1 VYTSFD
7 TRVTTWWSSWVWF
20 KYLQLKVLQVDK
32 LTYKEQEVSLLVK
45 LDRHEEGAELYKA
58 LLSINPDNYRWF
70 NLLNISEK
78 KENVHLTEMTGLLV
92 NVAVCVFVI
101 PTMNLATSVFCLS
114 FFFLSKTNVVI
125 WNWYLHCRCLPH
137 IFGYY
142 NFWWVI
148 LFGVTRFVLKFTMNQ
163 NILFSEKLLK
173 YVSASGQ
180 WG

>member
-1 VYTSFD
+1 M
-7 TRVTTWWSSWVWF
+7 
-20 KYLQLKVLQVDK
+20 
-32 LTYKEQEVSLLVK
+32 K

-78 KENVHLTEMTGLLV
+78 KENVHLTEMTGLPV

-101 PTMNLATSVFCLS
+101 PTMNLATSVFCLP
-114 FFFLSKTNVVI
+114 FLILSKTNLVI
-125 WNWYLHCRCLPH
+125 WNWYPHCRCLPH

-163 NILFSEKLLK
+163 MYYFLKNCWNMFLPVDNEDRNLFLMFYSSLRCLEMSTSLHVFNCKHN
-173 YVSASGQ
+173 
-180 WG
+180 